1 MNRDLTRQLLAAGPV
16 IGLLLVGV
24 AFALAEP
31 AFASERNLVTIV
43 VQTVITAVAA
53 LGMTFVIASGGID
66 LSIGSVIA
74 LAGTTVAALLNL
86 GVGAGVATLGGLV
99 VGTATG
105 LVNGALVTR
114 LSLAPFVVTLG
125 TMGAARGVARGV
137 AEWTSGETTIEP
149 PREAV
154 APLADLLVK
163 QWLAPGLLLTLALV
177 LLASFLLRRTVFGVH
192 TLAVGSSES
201 TARLCGV
208 PVERTKVMV
217 YALAGLMAGLAGAL
231 QMGRVG
237 VGDPGASLGLEL
249 NVIAA
254 VVLGGAS
261 LAGGSGS
268 VSGTLVGAL
277 LMSTLANGC
286 NLLGWPTYVQQILT
300 GVIIVAAVALD
311 RWRQAGP

>member
-1 MNRDLTRQLLAAGPV
+1 MNRDLTRRLLAAGPML
-16 IGLLLVGV
+16 GLLLVGV

-31 AFASERNLVTIV
+31 AFASERNFVTIA

-53 LGMTFVIASGGID
+53 IGMTFVIASGGID
-66 LSIGSVIA
+66 LSVGSVIA
-74 LAGTTVAALLNL
+74 LAGTTVAALLQL
-86 GVGAGVATLGGLV
+86 EVGAVVATFGGLTAGAL
-99 VGTATG
+99 VGLA
-105 LVNGALVTR
+105 NGVLVTR

-125 TMGAARGVARGV
+125 TMGAARGVAK
-137 AEWTSGETTIEP
+137 WISGETTIEP
-149 PREAV
+149 PRAAV

-163 QWLAPGLLLTLALV
+163 QWLAPGLLMALALA
-177 LLASFLLRRTVFGVH
+177 LLAAFVLKRTVFGVH
-192 TLAVGSSES
+192 ALAVGSSEP

-208 PVERTKVMV
+208 PVERTKLLV
-217 YALAGLMAGLAGAL
+217 YGLAGLMAGLAGAL

-237 VGDPGASLGLEL
+237 VGDPNASLGAEL

-268 VSGTLVGAL
+268 ITGTLVGAL

-286 NLLGWPTYVQQILT
+286 NLIGWPPYVQQILT

-311 RWRQAGP
+311 RWRQARA

>member
-1 MNRDLTRQLLAAGPV
+1 MNRDLTRRLLAAGPML
-16 IGLLLVGV
+16 GLLLVGV

-31 AFASERNLVTIV
+31 AFASERNFVTIA

-66 LSIGSVIA
+66 LSVGSVIA
-74 LAGTTVAALLNL
+74 LAGTTVAALLQL
-86 GVGAGVATLGGLV
+86 EVGAVVATFGGLTAGAL
-99 VGTATG
+99 VGLA
-105 LVNGALVTR
+105 NGVLVTR

-125 TMGAARGVARGV
+125 TMGAARGVAK
-137 AEWTSGETTIEP
+137 WISGETTIEP
-149 PREAV
+149 PRAAV

-163 QWLAPGLLLTLALV
+163 QWLAPGLLMALALA
-177 LLASFLLRRTVFGVH
+177 LLAAFVLKRTVFGVH
-192 TLAVGSSES
+192 ALAVGSSEP

-208 PVERTKVMV
+208 PVERTKLLV
-217 YALAGLMAGLAGAL
+217 YGLAGLMAGLAGAL

-237 VGDPGASLGLEL
+237 VGDPNASLGAEL

-261 LAGGSGS
+261 LAGGAGS
-268 VSGTLVGAL
+268 ITGTLVGAL

-286 NLLGWPTYVQQILT
+286 NLIGWPPYVQQILT

-311 RWRQAGP
+311 RWRQARA

>member
-1 MNRDLTRQLLAAGPV
+1 M
-16 IGLLLVGV
+16 
-24 AFALAEP
+24 
-31 AFASERNLVTIV
+31 
-43 VQTVITAVAA
+43 
-53 LGMTFVIASGGID
+53 
-66 LSIGSVIA
+66 
-74 LAGTTVAALLNL
+74 
-86 GVGAGVATLGGLV
+86 
-99 VGTATG
+99 
-105 LVNGALVTR
+105 
-114 LSLAPFVVTLG
+114 
-125 TMGAARGVARGV
+125 
-137 AEWTSGETTIEP
+137 
-149 PREAV
+149 
-154 APLADLLVK
+154 VK

>member
-1 MNRDLTRQLLAAGPV
+1 MNRDLTRRLLAAGPML
-16 IGLLLVGV
+16 GLLLVGV

-31 AFASERNLVTIV
+31 AFASERNFVTIA

-66 LSIGSVIA
+66 LSVGSVIA
-74 LAGTTVAALLNL
+74 LAGTTVAALLQL
-86 GVGAGVATLGGLV
+86 EVGAVVATFGGLTAGAL
-99 VGTATG
+99 VGLA
-105 LVNGALVTR
+105 NGVLVTR

-125 TMGAARGVARGV
+125 TMGAARGVAK
-137 AEWTSGETTIEP
+137 WISGETTIEP
-149 PREAV
+149 PRAAV

-163 QWLAPGLLLTLALV
+163 QWLAPGLLMALALA
-177 LLASFLLRRTVFGVH
+177 LLAAFVLKRTVFGVH
-192 TLAVGSSES
+192 ALAVGSSEP

-208 PVERTKVMV
+208 PVERTKLLV
-217 YALAGLMAGLAGAL
+217 YGLAGLMAGLAGAL

-237 VGDPGASLGLEL
+237 VGDPNASLGAEL

-268 VSGTLVGAL
+268 ITGTLVGAL

-286 NLLGWPTYVQQILT
+286 NLIGWPPYVQQILT

-311 RWRQAGP
+311 RWRQARA

>member
-1 MNRDLTRQLLAAGPV
+1 MNRDLSRRLLAAGPML
-16 IGLLLVGV
+16 GLLLVGL

-31 AFASERNLVTIV
+31 AFVSERNFVTIA

-66 LSIGSVIA
+66 LSVGSVIA
-74 LAGTTVAALLNL
+74 LAGTTVAALLQL
-86 GVGAGVATLGGLV
+86 GCGAGLATLGGLAA
-99 VGTATG
+99 GASAG

-125 TMGAARGVARGV
+125 TMGVARGV
-137 AEWTSGETTIEP
+137 AKWSSGETTIEP
-149 PREAV
+149 PRAAV
-154 APLADLLVK
+154 EPLADLLVK
-163 QWLAPGLLLTLALV
+163 EWLAPGLLLTLALAI
-177 LLASFLLRRTVFGVH
+177 LAAFLLKRTVFGVH
-192 TLAVGSSES
+192 TLAVGSSEP

-208 PVERTKVMV
+208 PVERTKLMV

-237 VGDPGASLGLEL
+237 VGDPNASLGAEL

-261 LAGGSGS
+261 LAGGAGS
-268 VSGTLVGAL
+268 ITGTLVGAL

-286 NLLGWPTYVQQILT
+286 NLLGWPPYVQQILT

-311 RWRQAGP
+311 RWRQTRS

>member
-1 MNRDLTRQLLAAGPV
+1 MNRDLSRRLLAAGPML
-16 IGLLLVGV
+16 GLLLVGL

-31 AFASERNLVTIV
+31 AFVSERNFVTIA

-66 LSIGSVIA
+66 LSVGSVIA
-74 LAGTTVAALLNL
+74 LAGTTVAALLQL
-86 GVGAGVATLGGLV
+86 GCGACLATLGGLAA
-99 VGTATG
+99 GASAG

-125 TMGAARGVARGV
+125 TMGVARGV
-137 AEWTSGETTIEP
+137 AKWISGETTIEP
-149 PREAV
+149 PRAAV
-154 APLADLLVK
+154 EPLADLLVK
-163 QWLAPGLLLTLALV
+163 QWLAPGLLLTLALAI
-177 LLASFLLRRTVFGVH
+177 LAAFLLKRTVFGVH
-192 TLAVGSSES
+192 TLAVGSSEP

-208 PVERTKVMV
+208 PVERTKLMV

-237 VGDPGASLGLEL
+237 VGDPNASLGAEL

-261 LAGGSGS
+261 LAGGAGS
-268 VSGTLVGAL
+268 ITGTLVGAL

-286 NLLGWPTYVQQILT
+286 NLLGWPPYVQQILT

-311 RWRQAGP
+311 RWRQTRS